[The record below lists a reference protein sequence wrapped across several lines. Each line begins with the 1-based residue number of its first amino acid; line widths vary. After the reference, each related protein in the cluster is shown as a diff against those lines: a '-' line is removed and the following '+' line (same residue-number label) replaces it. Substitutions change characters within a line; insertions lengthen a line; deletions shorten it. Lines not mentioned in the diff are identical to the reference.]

1 MPNSKCEQC
10 NGKVKAYN
18 QPSYRHQVFELPKQ
32 DFDITEYQVYHGKC
46 SCCEAVTKGKIP
58 ATASATQMGP
68 NLLSYISILTGQYH
82 LSVRKVQSL
91 LQSQFGNT
99 FSIGAISEAQ
109 GRVSNMLTPTHQALH
124 HAIKKAPIVH
134 VDETTHHR
142 NNQAQTLWVWLAS
155 ADDIVFQKIM
165 SSRRQECAQY
175 ILGKKFNGIAVTD
188 QCGSYNWID
197 KNKHQF
203 CWAHIIRDLQK
214 MADYSGKGL
223 TANIG
228 EKLVLICKIIF
239 RVQHRYQNKELSKNQ
254 YHKRMQRLRKSFN
267 ALLFKGKTVPC
278 KRYAGRCAFISK
290 YETSLW
296 VFLSNPDIPLTNNE
310 AERCIRGSV
319 ILRKNS
325 YGTSS
330 ERGEQFRSRVL
341 SVVETCKKRKISA
354 LEVISSI
361 VGAVIRREPYPDVF
375 NLLKT

>member
-1 MPNSKCEQC
+1 
-10 NGKVKAYN
+10 
-18 QPSYRHQVFELPKQ
+18 
-32 DFDITEYQVYHGKC
+32 
-46 SCCEAVTKGKIP
+46 
-58 ATASATQMGP
+58 
-68 NLLSYISILTGQYH
+68 
-82 LSVRKVQSL
+82 
-91 LQSQFGNT
+91 
-99 FSIGAISEAQ
+99 
-109 GRVSNMLTPTHQALH
+109 MLTPTH
-124 HAIKKAPIVH
+124 
-134 VDETTHHR
+134 HR
-142 NNQAQTLWVWLAS
+142 NNLAQTLWVWLAS

-175 ILGKKFNGIAVTD
+175 ILDKKFNGIAVTD

-197 KNKHQF
+197 KDKHQF
-203 CWAHIIRDLQK
+203 CWAHIIRNLQK

-223 TANIG
+223 T
-228 EKLVLICKIIF
+228 E
-239 RVQHRYQNKELSKNQ
+239 NQ
-254 YHKRMQRLRKSFN
+254 CHKRMQRLRRSFN
-267 ALLFKGKTVPC
+267 ALLLKGKTVPC
-278 KRYAGRCAFISK
+278 KRYAGCCAFIEK

-341 SVVETCKKRKISA
+341 SIIETCKKRKLSS

-375 NLLKT
+375 NLAKT